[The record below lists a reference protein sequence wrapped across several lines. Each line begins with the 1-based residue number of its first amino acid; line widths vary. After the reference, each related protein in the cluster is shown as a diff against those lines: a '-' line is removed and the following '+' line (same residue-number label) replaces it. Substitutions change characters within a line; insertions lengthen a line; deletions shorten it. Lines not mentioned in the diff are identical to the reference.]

1 MKKLIIENSPIVE
14 TIVEQTE
21 SGKQLYIEGIFAQAE
36 VVNGNKRFY
45 PRAVLE
51 KAVENY
57 QRDFIDRRVALGE
70 LNHPARPDVDPAEG
84 AILIESLTW
93 QGNNV
98 VGRAKVLNTPKGQII
113 RGLLEGGYNM
123 GVSTRGLGDVSE
135 KNGLSE
141 VTAFQLTAI
150 DAVSNPS
157 GPDCYVNPIM
167 ESVDG
172 VWRPVEEQS
181 KQPEDIDEDKLLK
194 SFSDIFEYQFNK
206 IKKQVKGS

>member
-14 TIVEQTE
+14 TVVEQTE
-21 SGKQLYIEGIFAQAE
+21 SGKQLYIEGVFAQAE
-36 VVNGNKRFY
+36 VANGNKRFY

-51 KAVENY
+51 KAVEKY

-70 LNHPARPDVDPAEG
+70 LNHPTRPDVDPAEG

-167 ESVDG
+167 ESVNG
-172 VWRPVEEQS
+172 VWTPVEEQS
-181 KQPEDIDEDKLLK
+181 KQSEDIDEDELLK
-194 SFSDIFEYQFNK
+194 SLTNIFK
-206 IKKQVKGS
+206 S